1 MTTTTNPATDEPGTD
16 EPTEDQV
23 VEPVDQA
30 KVDEPDTFDREYVQR
45 LRDEAAGHR
54 VKAKR
59 ADALAGALVTAQA
72 AATGRLADPT
82 DLPYSEDL
90 LDEDG
95 IVDDGK
101 VRAAVDELIA
111 RKPHLAAR
119 RPRGDVGQ
127 GARPEPDDTGLAGLL
142 RRGA

>member
-1 MTTTTNPATDEPGTD
+1 MTETSTEPEDVAATEESSSGAAPVGNPTPDEP
-16 EPTEDQV
+16 E
-23 VEPVDQA
+23 
-30 KVDEPDTFDREYVQR
+30 TFDREYVQK

-59 ADALAGALVTAQA
+59 AESLSAALVTAQA

-82 DLPYSEDL
+82 DLSYDEEL

-95 IVDDGK
+95 VPDPDK
-101 VRAAVDELIA
+101 VLAAVEELLK

-127 GARPEPDDTGLAGLL
+127 GARPEQQEEGLAALL